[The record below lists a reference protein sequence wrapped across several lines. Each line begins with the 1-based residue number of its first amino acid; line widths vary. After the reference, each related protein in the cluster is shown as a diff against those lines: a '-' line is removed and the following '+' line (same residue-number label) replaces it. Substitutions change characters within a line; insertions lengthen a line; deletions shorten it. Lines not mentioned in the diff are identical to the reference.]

1 MNFSYLLDQLIWV
14 QPGIYARWK
23 CKDRFWKPPLWS
35 GLSSNA
41 KHLCHLPL
49 RLLCPKPQ
57 PWCARQTKAHENQLF
72 SYTASNRCQR
82 KNFKSWKMI
91 FCLLLF
97 LGFAPKK
104 MILSAWRASIPVL
117 LVPGSL
123 ALHDA
128 NLTDCKIIHGAAP
141 RLILTQLTFFLLR
154 L

>member
-14 QPGIYARWK
+14 QPGVYARWK
-23 CKDRFWKPPLWS
+23 CKDGFWKPPLWS

-72 SYTASNRCQR
+72 SYTASKRWQR
-82 KNFKSWKMI
+82 KNFKSSKMI

-123 ALHDA
+123 ALHNA

-141 RLILTQLTFFLLR
+141 RLILTQLTFSLLR